1 MATVSQ
7 VEIVVSDEARKLIAE
22 RGGRLYVSVKTARCC
37 NRLQTLATRSSVE
50 NAADYRSAAA
60 EDGFELFL
68 PRNLARAP
76 DELHLDVRR
85 FPRRVEAYWDGCAWI
100 V

>member
-1 MATVSQ
+1 

-37 NRLQTLATRSSVE
+37 NRLQTLATKSTVE
-50 NAADYRSAAA
+50 NTADYRPAPAD
-60 EDGFELFL
+60 DGFELFL
-68 PRNLARAP
+68 PRHLSRLP
-76 DELHLDVRR
+76 DELHLAVRR
-85 FPRRVEAYWDGCAWI
+85 FPRRLEAYWDGCAWI